1 MEFLTQYY
9 FTLKALHLIAVICW
23 MAGMFYLPRLFVY
36 HCSAKP
42 GSEMYATFTIME
54 YRLLK
59 YIMNPSIIA
68 VFALGILLIF
78 INGFS
83 TLGGWFHLKLV
94 LVLALAGMHGLLSV
108 QQKNFANNRNNKS
121 ATYFRVI
128 NEIPPVLMAIIVI
141 LAVVKPF

>member
-1 MEFLTQYY
+1 MEILTQYY

-23 MAGMFYLPRLFVY
+23 MAGLFYLPRLFVY
-36 HCSAKP
+36 HCSAKS
-42 GSEMYATFTIME
+42 GSEMYTTFTLME

-59 YIMNPSIIA
+59 YIMNPSMIA
-68 VFALGILLIF
+68 VFAFGILLIF

-94 LVLALAGMHGLLSV
+94 LVLALAGMHGLLSR

-121 ATYFRVI
+121 ATYYRII

>member
-23 MAGMFYLPRLFVY
+23 MAGLFYLPRLFVY
-36 HCSAKP
+36 HCSAKS

-59 YIMNPSIIA
+59 YIMNPSMIA
-68 VFALGILLIF
+68 VFVFGILLIF

>member
-1 MEFLTQYY
+1 
-9 FTLKALHLIAVICW
+9 
-23 MAGMFYLPRLFVY
+23 MFYLPRLFVY